1 MHRRKVGAGTRAE
14 PGMGREETRVKRL
27 FHSPGKGSLAAGARV
42 CGADPSAGPSPPERA
57 CVPPTTRVLAPV
69 SGRSQEMGKTI

>member
-1 MHRRKVGAGTRAE
+1 MHRRKVGAGAGAE

-27 FHSPGKGSLAAGARV
+27 FHSSGKGSLAAGATV
-42 CGADPSAGPSPPERA
+42 CGADPSAGQSPPKRA
-57 CVPPTTRVLAPV
+57 CVPPVMRILAPV